1 MPKINLDPQS
11 EQSILNMLLDHSVL
25 NDSSVS
31 KIINTSKEIG
41 KTKIETAIEL
51 KLTDEQK
58 ILKLLSSAYSLDIV
72 DLNEK
77 KIDEKIKKIL
87 DLRFVEDNHIVPFEI
102 SGSTLKIAIP
112 DGSKL
117 SLMKNLKTMTQM
129 ELYGCP
135 QQTLN
140 QEFFLFFHQFSSHLN
155 QLYQVSMRLKV
166 VYEFFAHL

>member
-1 MPKINLDPQS
+1 MAKINLDPQS
-11 EQSILNMLLDHSVL
+11 EQSILNMLLDHSIL
-25 NDSSVS
+25 NDSAVS
-31 KIINTSKEIG
+31 KIVNTSKEIG

-58 ILKLLSSAYSLDIV
+58 ILKLLSSSYSLDIV

-112 DGSKL
+112 WFKTKFNEKSKNNDSNGARTL
-117 SLMKNLKTMTQM
+117 CCFNFQYKRFHSKT
-129 ELYGCP
+129 
-135 QQTLN
+135 
-140 QEFFLFFHQFSSHLN
+140 
-155 QLYQVSMRLKV
+155 
-166 VYEFFAHL
+166 

>member
-1 MPKINLDPQS
+1 MAKINLDPQS

-31 KIINTSKEIG
+31 KIVNTSKEIG

-102 SGSTLKIAIP
+102 SGSTIKIAIP

-129 ELYGCP
+129 N
-135 QQTLN
+135 LN
-140 QEFFLFFHQFSSHLN
+140 HI
-155 QLYQVSMRLKV
+155 
-166 VYEFFAHL
+166 

>member
-1 MPKINLDPQS
+1 MAKINLDPQS

-25 NDSSVS
+25 NDSAVS
-31 KIINTSKEIG
+31 KIVNTSKEIG

-58 ILKLLSSAYSLDIV
+58 ILKILSSSYSLDIV

-102 SGSTLKIAIP
+102 
-112 DGSKL
+112 
-117 SLMKNLKTMTQM
+117 LMI
-129 ELYGCP
+129 
-135 QQTLN
+135 
-140 QEFFLFFHQFSSHLN
+140 S
-155 QLYQVSMRLKV
+155 
-166 VYEFFAHL
+166 